1 MVSEK
6 AVGMKKSNPLHF
18 SNYTPLRR
26 WWGGDLLQQMALH
39 IKYGTEQKLY
49 SVVQASEK
57 ITEPTELPVPT
68 PNYKAHEQLQAGYLT
83 NYQL

>member
-57 ITEPTELPVPT
+57 ITEPTELRCQHLT
-68 PNYKAHEQLQAGYLT
+68 TRRMSSYKLVT
-83 NYQL
+83 